1 MNTQKIR
8 CLVVDDEP
16 LARDVIEN
24 FISRIDD
31 LELIA
36 KCSSAHEAFNVL
48 HKEDIDLIFLDIQMP
63 EITGIEFLKD
73 LSPAP
78 TVIFTTA
85 YKDHAIDAY
94 NLDAIDY
101 LLKPIEF
108 SRFLK
113 SVNKVYRQSKPIPET
128 RTEIQNNILEDK
140 PYIYLKV
147 LKKMQKIY
155 LKDILYIE
163 SLKSYIK
170 VKTTTKEIIAH
181 RPISSIESILPIDK
195 FLRVHRSFLI
205 SVDHIDAFSPIEI
218 ELKGNK
224 VPVGRKYK
232 ETVKEALG
240 YF

>member
-1 MNTQKIR
+1 MKNQKIR

-24 FISRIDD
+24 FISRIDNLD
-31 LELIA
+31 LIA

-48 HKEDIDLIFLDIQMP
+48 HKEQIDLIFLDIQMP

-113 SVNKVYRQSKPIPET
+113 SVNKVYRQSKSNTET
-128 RTEIQNNILEDK
+128 PSNTAVITTDFR

-147 LKKMQKIY
+147 LKKMQKVY
-155 LKDILYIE
+155 LDDILYIE

-170 VKTTTKEIIAH
+170 VKTVMKEIVAH
-181 RPISSIESILPIDK
+181 RPISSIITELPTSK

-205 SVDHIDAFSPIEI
+205 SIDHIDAFSPTEI

-232 ETVKEALG
+232 ETVKEILG

>member
-1 MNTQKIR
+1 MKNQKIR

-24 FISRIDD
+24 FISRIDNLD
-31 LELIA
+31 LVA

-48 HKEDIDLIFLDIQMP
+48 HKEQIDLIFLDIQMP

-113 SVNKVYRQSKPIPET
+113 SVNKVYRQSKPNAEIPSNT
-128 RTEIQNNILEDK
+128 SIITTDFR

-147 LKKMQKIY
+147 LKKMQKVY
-155 LKDILYIE
+155 LDDILYIE

-170 VKTTTKEIIAH
+170 VKTVMKEIIAH
-181 RPISSIESILPIDK
+181 RPISSIITELPTSK

-205 SVDHIDAFSPIEI
+205 SIDHIDAFSPTEI

-232 ETVKEALG
+232 ETVKEILG

>member
-1 MNTQKIR
+1 MKNQKIR

-24 FISRIDD
+24 FILRIDNLD
-31 LELIA
+31 LIA

-48 HKEDIDLIFLDIQMP
+48 HKEAIDLIFLDIQMP

-113 SVNKVYRQSKPIPET
+113 SVNKVYRQSKPNSETNIETPITNVIP
-128 RTEIQNNILEDK
+128 K

-147 LKKMQKIY
+147 LKKMQKVY
-155 LKDILYIE
+155 LDDILYIE
-163 SLKSYIK
+163 SIKSYIR

-181 RPISSIESILPIDK
+181 RPISSIISELPTKK

-205 SVDHIDAFSPIEI
+205 SVDHIDAFSPTEI

-232 ETVKEALG
+232 ETVKEVLG

>member
-1 MNTQKIR
+1 MTPQKIR
-8 CLVVDDEP
+8 CLIVDDEP

-24 FISRIDD
+24 FVARIDD
-31 LELIA
+31 LELVA

-48 HKEDIDLIFLDIQMP
+48 HKTNVDLIFLDIQMP

-85 YKDHAIDAY
+85 YKDHALDAY

-113 SVNKVYRQSKPIPET
+113 SVNKVFRQSK
-128 RTEIQNNILEDK
+128 QNNDTIVEVNNNNTESK

-147 LKKMQKIY
+147 VKKMQKIY
-155 LKDILYIE
+155 IDDILYIE

-181 RPISSIESILPIDK
+181 RPISSIISILPTDK

-205 SVDHIDAFSPIEI
+205 AMDHIDTFSPTEI
-218 ELKGNK
+218 ELQGNK
-224 VPVGRKYK
+224 IPVGRKYK
-232 ETVKEALG
+232 ETVKEVLG

>member
-1 MNTQKIR
+1 MKNQKIR

-31 LELIA
+31 LDLIA

-113 SVNKVYRQSKPIPET
+113 SVNKVYRQSKPISET
-128 RTEIQNNILEDK
+128 RIEEQGTMQETN

-155 LKDILYIE
+155 LQDILYIE

-170 VKTTTKEIIAH
+170 VKTISKEIIAH
-181 RPISSIESILPIDK
+181 RPISSIESILPTDK

-205 SVDHIDAFSPIEI
+205 CVDHIDAFSPIEI

-232 ETVKEALG
+232 ETVKEMLG

>member
-1 MNTQKIR
+1 MNNQKIR

-24 FISRIDD
+24 FISRIDN

-113 SVNKVYRQSKPIPET
+113 SVNKVYRQSKPIQGT
-128 RTEIQNNILEDK
+128 HTEVQNNISENK

-181 RPISSIESILPIDK
+181 RPISAIESILPIDK

-232 ETVKEALG
+232 EAVKEALG

>member
-1 MNTQKIR
+1 MKNQKIR

-24 FISRIDD
+24 FISRIDNLD
-31 LELIA
+31 LVA

-48 HKEDIDLIFLDIQMP
+48 HKEQIDLIFLDIQMP

-113 SVNKVYRQSKPIPET
+113 SVNKVYRQSKPNAET
-128 RTEIQNNILEDK
+128 PSNTSIITTDFR

-147 LKKMQKIY
+147 LKKMQKVY
-155 LKDILYIE
+155 LDDILYIE

-170 VKTTTKEIIAH
+170 VKTVMKEIIAH
-181 RPISSIESILPIDK
+181 RPISSILTELPTSK

-205 SVDHIDAFSPIEI
+205 SIDHIDAFSPTEI

-232 ETVKEALG
+232 ETVKEILG